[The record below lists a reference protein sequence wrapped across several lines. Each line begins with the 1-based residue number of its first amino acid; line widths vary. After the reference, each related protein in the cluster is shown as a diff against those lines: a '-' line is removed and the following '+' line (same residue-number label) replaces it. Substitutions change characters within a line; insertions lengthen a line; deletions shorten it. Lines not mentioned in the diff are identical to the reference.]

1 MKRKG
6 LKRLCL
12 LFSAILVFNACVF
25 TGYAAPEGSSA
36 TPSSATPSSAAPS
49 SATPSSATP
58 SSAATNSRQQQQIQ
72 QNINNYNNQLNQ
84 VNQNINNATNK
95 KNQTQEEANAL
106 NAQIVD
112 LMASIS
118 IAEKDLAAKKSQL
131 TQLQEE
137 YEIAKQKVADQNAAM
152 RSRIKS
158 IYEKGNRGYLE
169 VFLES
174 KNLAELVN
182 KIEYASTIYD
192 YDKNML
198 ENLKESTRRVEEL
211 SEQVESEKLSIES
224 AVQELNHEKSMLNS
238 KLATLK
244 KTISNYE
251 AQIEKSKK
259 EAAELTKKIEEENKK
274 AAEALKN
281 NTGGNSGGSGG
292 SSGGGSSGGGGSDV
306 QHNVPHNAALGAQ
319 VVAEAKKYVGNK
331 YVWGGNDLNNG
342 IDCSGFTQQIYGKFG
357 FSLPRWSGDQRYCGT
372 GIPFAEAQIGDLIY
386 YAGHV
391 AIYMGNN
398 TIIHASNSAP
408 YPQGGIKVSSPA
420 TYMTIL
426 SVRRLF

>member
-36 TPSSATPSSAAPS
+36 V
-49 SATPSSATP
+49 PSSATP
-58 SSAATNSRQQQQIQ
+58 SSAATNSSQQQIQ

-118 IAEKDLAAKKSQL
+118 IAEKDLAAKKTQL

-137 YEIAKQKVADQNAAM
+137 HEIAKQKVADQNAAM

-174 KNLAELVN
+174 RNLAELVN

-192 YDKNML
+192 YDRNML

-224 AVQELNHEKSMLNS
+224 AVQELNQEKAMLNS

-244 KTISNYE
+244 ATISNYE

-281 NTGGNSGGSGG
+281 NTGGGG
-292 SSGGGSSGGGGSDV
+292 SSGGGSSGGGASGGGSDV

-357 FSLPRWSGDQRYCGT
+357 FSLPRWSGDQRYSGV

-408 YPQGGIKVSSPA
+408 YPQGGIKISSPA
-420 TYMTIL
+420 TYQTIL

>member
-1 MKRKG
+1 MRRKG
-6 LKRLCL
+6 LRRLCL
-12 LFSAILVFNACVF
+12 LFSAILVFNACYF
-25 TGYAAPEGSSA
+25 TGYAE
-36 TPSSATPSSAAPS
+36 PSSNAASSSAASS
-49 SATPSSATP
+49 SAASSSAAS
-58 SSAATNSRQQQQIQ
+58 SSAATNSSEQQRIQ

-84 VNQNINNATNK
+84 VNQNINNITNQ
-95 KNQTQEEANAL
+95 KNQTQEQANEL

-112 LMASIS
+112 LMTSIK
-118 IAEKDLAAKKSQL
+118 IAEKDLANKQNQL
-131 TQLQEE
+131 EQVKENLET
-137 YEIAKQKVADQNAAM
+137 AKQKVTEQNAAM
-152 RSRIKS
+152 RARIKS
-158 IYEKGNRGYLE
+158 IYEKGNSGYLE

-182 KIEYASTIYD
+182 KMEYASTIYD
-192 YDKNML
+192 YDKTML
-198 ENLKESTRRVEEL
+198 ENLKESKRQVEEL
-211 SEQVESEKLSIES
+211 EAQVEGEKLSIES
-224 AVQELNHEKSMLNS
+224 AVQELNFEKSMLNS

-244 KTISNYE
+244 KSISNYE
-251 AQIEKSKK
+251 VQIAKAQKDA
-259 EAAELTKKIEEENKK
+259 EALTKKIEEENKK

-281 NTGGNSGGSGG
+281 QTNGG
-292 SSGGGSSGGGGSDV
+292 SSGGGTSGGGTSGGGSDV

-408 YPQGGIKVSSPA
+408 YPQGGIKISSPA
-420 TYMTIL
+420 TYMTIV